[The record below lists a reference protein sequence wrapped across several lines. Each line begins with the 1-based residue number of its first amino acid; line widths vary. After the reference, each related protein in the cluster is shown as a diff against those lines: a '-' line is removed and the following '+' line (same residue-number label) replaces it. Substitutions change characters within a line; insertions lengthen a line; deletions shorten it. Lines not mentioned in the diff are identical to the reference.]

1 VQGEQLAKAFHAT
14 VQASLH
20 GLRELIPVLQRERDA
35 LAGQDADQLSAVTA
49 DKLARLKA
57 LEPSVTA
64 RDRLQKA
71 AGYETGVDG
80 GTRLVE
86 NLADETLAAD
96 WTQLKRL
103 AEEIANLNDVNGRIL
118 AQNERATRSALE
130 ILTGRPRND
139 VTYSDLRRRAS
150 AASKH
155 YLGKT

>member
-1 VQGEQLAKAFHAT
+1 VQGEQLTKAFNAT

-35 LAGQDADQLSAVTA
+35 LGGHDAEQLSTVVS

-71 AGYETGVDG
+71 AGHDMGLDG

-86 NLADETLAAD
+86 TLGDDKLVAE
-96 WTQLKRL
+96 WGQLKAL
-103 AEEIANLNDVNGRIL
+103 AEEVARLNDVNGSIV

-139 VTYSDLRRRAS
+139 VTYSDLRRRAN
-150 AASKH
+150 ATSKH